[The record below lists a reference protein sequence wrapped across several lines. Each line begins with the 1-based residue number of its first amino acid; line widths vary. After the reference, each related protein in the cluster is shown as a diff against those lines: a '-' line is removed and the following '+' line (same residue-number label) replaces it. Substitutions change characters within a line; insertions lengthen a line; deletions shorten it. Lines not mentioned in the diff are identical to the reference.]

1 MRLPVATAGVLAMF
15 ALLYLVP
22 VIAPGELYALHILTL
37 ALCYAVPA
45 IGLNLLFGYTGLISL
60 GHMGFAGIGAYTTAL
75 LMKNGIVAAAA

>member
-45 IGLNLLFGYTGLISL
+45 MGLNLLFG
-60 GHMGFAGIGAYTTAL
+60 
-75 LMKNGIVAAAA
+75 